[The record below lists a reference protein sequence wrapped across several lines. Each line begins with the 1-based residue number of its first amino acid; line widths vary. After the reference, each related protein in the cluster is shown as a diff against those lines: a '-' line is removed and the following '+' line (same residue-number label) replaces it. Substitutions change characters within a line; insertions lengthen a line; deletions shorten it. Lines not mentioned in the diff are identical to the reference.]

1 MRGLNTIVIAYGII
15 EGMEKKPTS
24 YIVAKFGC
32 DAYTAQKWAKNNGV
46 EFLGR
51 MYFWSEED
59 IAKFAVRRKPG
70 GSKPGNKRTK
80 KGGDLQS
87 MIGGA

>member
-1 MRGLNTIVIAYGII
+1 MEKKSTYI
-15 EGMEKKPTS
+15 EYNGKKPTS

-59 IAKFAVRRKPG
+59 IARFAERPKPG
-70 GSKPGNKRTK
+70 KRAK
-80 KGGDLQS
+80 KDKKNANS
-87 MIGGA
+87 